1 MCAVTGTS
9 RGEGAGG
16 GSTSSAISEIE
27 FFSAP
32 VQLVLMSPEA
42 LPARSTLFN
51 GRRALETAAAT
62 SPICTRES
70 CRLRIPFWGDGRLP
84 PAFQFA
90 ICRSP
95 CALPLKIR
103 AVNLG
108 SVSFSGV
115 RVKVD
120 ETSTPEACS
129 GKDGSLQVSAR
140 ASPWPSEDKR
150 LA

>member
-1 MCAVTGTS
+1 CAVTGTS
-9 RGEGAGG
+9 RAEGAAG
-16 GSTSSAISEIE
+16 GSTSSMISEIE

-42 LPARSTLFN
+42 LPARFTLFN
-51 GRRALETAAAT
+51 GRRGLETGKG
-62 SPICTRES
+62 PPPVLTRES
-70 CRLRIPFWGDGRLP
+70 CRVRKAFWRDGCLP

-95 CALPLKIR
+95 WTLPPKIC
-103 AVNLG
+103 AVNRG

-129 GKDGSLQVSAR
+129 GKDGSLQVNAR
-140 ASPWPSEDKR
+140 ASAWPSEEKR